1 MPHETPGSENYDV
14 AASFRRT
21 FSGVVPTLKVIR
33 RSDKRVI
40 YPFYG
45 CADMP
50 ICADPQAAK
59 SFAEAYGWRLVNG
72 DIAVPE

>member
-1 MPHETPGSENYDV
+1 MPIIARESENYEV

-21 FSGVVPTLKVIR
+21 FSGAVPTLKVVRI
-33 RSDKRVI
+33 SDKRII
-40 YPFYG
+40 YPFRG

-50 ICADPQAAK
+50 ICADAETARA
-59 SFAEAYGWRLVNG
+59 FAEAYGAQLVSG

>member
-1 MPHETPGSENYDV
+1 MQRDTPCFENYEV

-21 FSGVVPTLKVIR
+21 FSGVIPTLRVVR
-33 RSDKRVI
+33 LSDKRVI
-40 YPFYG
+40 YPFRG

-50 ICADPQAAK
+50 ICTDPQSAK
-59 SFAEAYGWRLVNG
+59 NFAEVYGRRLVNG